1 MERSEN
7 NRLLFQNIE
16 TSKEHDFMIKFNGLD
31 RIYDAYSWRITR
43 RAKEVWRSGNVISSR
58 HIKDSFLDKFETSV
72 AKFTKRKF
80 GVAVGSGTDAL
91 YFALKAKG
99 IGPESTVLCP
109 AVSYLATAEAI
120 KRTGATIQFVD
131 VDNKGLI
138 SKLPDFG
145 LPSAV
150 VYVNLFGNLADYA
163 GLKQF
168 CIKRRIPLVED
179 AAQSFGSY
187 YKNIPSGKLGD
198 ISSLS
203 FAPSKP
209 LPCFG
214 NGGMVLTDNE
224 DEANIIRSLRYH
236 SVGTAKLDHGYNSC
250 LSNDHANV
258 LNFLLSKYKKLL
270 ARTKKVRQWYE
281 EKLLDLGISSIQTN
295 TGTTSN
301 NHKLVIKIQ
310 DRDGLKKFLE
320 EKGIQTQIHY
330 QQPMSKMK
338 MFSTGH
344 DTPNADKFCTDV
356 LSLPIHPFL
365 KKSEV
370 LHVCNSIG
378 EYYGLR

>member
-1 MERSEN
+1 
-7 NRLLFQNIE
+7 
-16 TSKEHDFMIKFNGLD
+16 MIKFNGLD

-58 HIKDSFLDKFETSV
+58 HTKDSFLDKFETAV

-99 IGPESTVLCP
+99 IGPGTTVLCP

-120 KRTGATIQFVD
+120 KRTGATVQFVD

-150 VYVNLFGNLADYA
+150 VYVNLFGNLADYSV
-163 GLKQF
+163 LKEF
-168 CIKRRIPLVED
+168 CIKRRIPLIED

-187 YKNIPSGKLGD
+187 YNNIPSGKLGD

-214 NGGMVLTDNE
+214 NGGMVLTDDE
-224 DEANIIRSLRYH
+224 DEANMVRSLRYH
-236 SVGTAKLDHGYNSC
+236 STGTAKLDHGYNSC

-258 LNFLLSKYKKLL
+258 LNFLLSKYKGLIAK
-270 ARTKKVRQWYE
+270 TKKVRKWYDS
-281 EKLLDLGISSIQTN
+281 KLLDLGISSIKTN
-295 TGTTSN
+295 NGTISN
-301 NHKLVIKIQ
+301 NHKLVIKTQ
-310 DRDGLKKFLE
+310 DRDGLRKFLE
-320 EKGIQTQIHY
+320 TKGIQTQIHY
-330 QQPMSKMK
+330 KQPMSKMK
-338 MFSTGH
+338 MFSSEQEM
-344 DTPNADKFCTDV
+344 PNAERFCSDV

-370 LHVCNSIG
+370 DYICKCIG